1 MAGPHARSGGDRS
14 PSDGAGGAWRAF
26 AHLTV
31 PGFAW
36 EFLRRNP
43 EYRSE
48 FGSRGARID
57 QRWGLRFPADP
68 KLSADDADV
77 FWRAEVAPGIVLP
90 VIGDGRQAAK
100 RLHDKQIAGGPRP
113 AEDGV
118 HLRLSVGL
126 QLLVQTATA
135 APGAVLVMLSFD
147 QDFGVRVRAV
157 EALDRAVK
165 GRAAPK
171 SRLTIAQ
178 RTRLARSLV
187 ALDGADRHE
196 SYRDIARSVF
206 GDERVDRE
214 TWRTA
219 SIRDATIR
227 LVRSGRNLMRGG
239 YLKLLRDGL

>member
-1 MAGPHARSGGDRS
+1 MAGPHARSGRDRP
-14 PSDGAGGAWRAF
+14 PSDGAGGGWHAF
-26 AHLTV
+26 ANLTV

-43 EYRSE
+43 EYGSE
-48 FGSRGARID
+48 FGPRGARID
-57 QRWGLRFPADP
+57 QRWGLRFPVDP
-68 KLSADDADV
+68 QLSAENADV
-77 FWRAEVAPGIVLP
+77 FWRAEIAPGIVLP
-90 VIGDGRQAAK
+90 IIGDGHQAAK
-100 RLHDKQIAGGPRP
+100 RLQEKQIAGGPRQ
-113 AEDGV
+113 ADDGV
-118 HLRLSVGL
+118 HLRLVAGL
-126 QLLVQTATA
+126 QLLVQRATPP
-135 APGAVLVMLSFD
+135 PGPVLVVLSLD

-157 EALDRAVK
+157 EALDRVVR

-171 SRLTIAQ
+171 SRLTMAQ
-178 RTRLARSLV
+178 RARLARSLV
-187 ALDGADRHE
+187 ALDGAERHE

-206 GDERVDRE
+206 GHDRVDRE